1 MTNTAT
7 ALYRFFSGFGIP
19 AFVEYNVPDKM
30 PDGTPVK
37 PPYITYQVVN
47 PDWPDTA
54 PLYARVWYRGTNYA
68 AINATVDA
76 IEAAVKGGI
85 SIPTEGGCVVL
96 NKGTPFAQ
104 EQPMEGDDTLKVYY
118 LLFEIMAPTD

>member
-1 MTNTAT
+1 MTNTAK
-7 ALYRFFSGFGIP
+7 ALYKFFSGFGLP
-19 AFVEYNVPDKM
+19 AYVEYSVPD
-30 PDGTPVK
+30 DARL
-37 PPYITYQVVN
+37 PYITYQVVN

-54 PLYARVWYRGTNYA
+54 PLYARVWYRDTSYA